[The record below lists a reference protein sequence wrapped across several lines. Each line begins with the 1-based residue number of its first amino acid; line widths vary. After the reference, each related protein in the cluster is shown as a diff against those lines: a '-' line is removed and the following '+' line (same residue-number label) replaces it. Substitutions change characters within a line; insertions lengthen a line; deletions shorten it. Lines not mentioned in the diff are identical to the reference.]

1 MSATEGL
8 LPEEL
13 AEYKDAF
20 DMFDID
26 KGGELG
32 REPSCW
38 DTSMTVSPVT
48 LTLFD
53 IEYLLSLG
61 TIESHELQCVMA
73 RLGEVLT
80 DKELADMMKA
90 LDSNGDGVIDFD
102 EFVTMMKKRAKE
114 RMNEDPEI
122 QLRAVF
128 DKFDADKSGRIDRN
142 EVRMIMKKLAQSLTD
157 EGKIGSR

>member
-1 MSATEGL
+1 MSATDGL

-26 KGGELG
+26 KG
-32 REPSCW
+32 
-38 DTSMTVSPVT
+38 
-48 LTLFD
+48 
-53 IEYLLSLG
+53 G

-80 DKELADMMKA
+80 DKELADMMKS

-128 DKFDADKSGRIDRN
+128 NKFDADNSGRIDRN

-157 EGKIGSR
+157 EEITSIIDIADLDGDGEISWDEFKTIMFC

>member
-1 MSATEGL
+1 
-8 LPEEL
+8 
-13 AEYKDAF
+13 
-20 DMFDID
+20 
-26 KGGELG
+26 
-32 REPSCW
+32 
-38 DTSMTVSPVT
+38 
-48 LTLFD
+48 
-53 IEYLLSLG
+53 
-61 TIESHELQCVMA
+61 MA

-80 DKELADMMKA
+80 DKELADMMKS

-128 DKFDADKSGRIDRN
+128 NKFDADNSGRIDRN

-157 EGKIGSR
+157 EEITSIIDIADLDGDGEISWDEFKTIMFC